1 MDATPALAEPLPA
14 IQFFQV
20 TQRLAAKFD
29 SRVKYF
35 AG

>member
-1 MDATPALAEPLPA
+1 MDATPALAEPLA
-14 IQFFQV
+14 VTQFFEV
-20 TQRLAAKFD
+20 VQRLAAKFD